1 MTTHLY
7 AIILRLAQ
15 NRLIESFLPLYRC
28 FGLHSSC
35 EVLKRSIALWKQ
47 RLSSSCRIH
56 KEHRYFRITRS
67 KTRSPPC
74 RPQRSQDLPK
84 NDRFLFIAI
93 GDRFYF
99 RNVID
104 PFPCSAQ
111 LHFFISQQASCRRRT
126 QCKGRNFSCD
136 FSGLFNLLSYPILF
150 LKLISAII
158 AVGVYTK
165 KKE

>member
-74 RPQRSQDLPK
+74 RPQRSQDPPK

-93 GDRFYF
+93 RDRFYF
-99 RNVID
+99 RKRYRSFSLQLAAALVLDLSKLHAGGEPNAKVVTSHVISAG
-104 PFPCSAQ
+104 FSIFCLIQFCS
-111 LHFFISQQASCRRRT
+111 
-126 QCKGRNFSCD
+126 
-136 FSGLFNLLSYPILF
+136 LSLF
-150 LKLISAII
+150 LQLLQS
-158 AVGVYTK
+158 
-165 KKE
+165 ESR